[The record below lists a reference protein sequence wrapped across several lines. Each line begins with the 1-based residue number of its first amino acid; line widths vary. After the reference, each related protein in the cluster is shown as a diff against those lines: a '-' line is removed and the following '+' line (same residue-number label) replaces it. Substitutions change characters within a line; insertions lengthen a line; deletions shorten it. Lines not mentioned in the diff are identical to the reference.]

1 MVSRM
6 SKGLCEAMKDSR
18 GAWGW
23 VWHLCPE
30 ATGVAGDFCWAGSKR
45 KETCVWL
52 GRFPREKAP
61 KQWILVTRTPVG
73 QQR

>member
-6 SKGLCEAMKDSR
+6 SKGLCEAVKDSR

-52 GRFPREKAP
+52 AGFLERKPQSSGF
-61 KQWILVTRTPVG
+61 
-73 QQR
+73 